1 VTVFVFAH
9 LSDIHLGQDR
19 GDGGV
24 RARER
29 TERVL
34 RFLDGLP
41 GELDAVI
48 LTGDI
53 ADHGRP
59 QEYAEAAELL
69 GASRHMPLLC
79 PGNHDVRGA
88 YRAGLL
94 DGDPAD
100 TSPINRLH
108 VLPGATFAMCDSS
121 IPGRGD
127 GYLDDETLDWLD
139 GALAGS
145 PSDRPAFV
153 CFHHPP
159 LPLHGQYVDPIRQFG
174 EDRLAAVVERHAHVA
189 ALLCGHSHTPAATT
203 FAGRPL
209 IAAPGVVSTLRMPWE
224 GDTDGPI
231 DYALPPMIAYHI
243 HDDEGRLTTH
253 FRVVP

>member
-1 VTVFVFAH
+1 MFVFAH
-9 LSDIHLGQDR
+9 ISDIHLGQDR
-19 GDGGV
+19 DDGGV

-48 LTGDI
+48 LTGDV
-53 ADHGRP
+53 ADHGTP

-69 GASRHMPLLC
+69 GASRHTPLLC

-100 TSPINRLH
+100 TSPVNRLH

-121 IPGRGD
+121 IPG
-127 GYLDDETLDWLD
+127 
-139 GALAGS
+139 GATAISTTRPSTGS
-145 PSDRPAFV
+145 TPPSPGPPSDRPAFV

-174 EDRLAAVVERHAHVA
+174 EDRLAAVVERHEHVA

-209 IAAPGVVSTLRMPWE
+209 IAAPGVVSTLKMPWE
-224 GDTDGPI
+224 GETDGPI
-231 DYALPPMIAYHI
+231 DYALPPMLAFHV

-253 FRVVP
+253 FRVVL